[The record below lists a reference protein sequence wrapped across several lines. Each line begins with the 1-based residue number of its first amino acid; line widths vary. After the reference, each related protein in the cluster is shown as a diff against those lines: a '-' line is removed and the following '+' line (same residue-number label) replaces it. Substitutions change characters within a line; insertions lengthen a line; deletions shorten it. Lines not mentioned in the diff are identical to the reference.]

1 MTTVC
6 FDKLLT
12 KNGLRQLQNFP
23 RKHTQIQSFI
33 ITVDRDFFRFLSI
46 PGPILI
52 FTLDRQL
59 FRILFQNLG
68 PEERSLKYWVQNLN
82 KTMEAFHS

>member
-33 ITVDRDFFRFLSI
+33 ITVDRDIFRILSI
-46 PGPILI
+46 PGPILN

-68 PEERSLKYWVQNLN
+68 PEERSLKYWVLNLK